1 MRRPVTVLGAMA
13 LVLAGAGTASAEP
26 PLEVTGQITD
36 ASGLLGDGA
45 QAAEQAVA
53 DLAAEDDLQLYAVL
67 VPSFDGADPGDWAQD
82 TARMSALDDNDILL
96 AVAAGE
102 STYEYGYWVAEDFP
116 LSEVDLDRAVTDEV
130 EPQLAAGDRS
140 GAVVALASRLQ
151 DLAATDEEAAQ
162 QEAPWSAT
170 TIILIVGGVAVVLL
184 AAHLLSRR
192 RSSTTRS

>member
-1 MRRPVTVLGAMA
+1 MRRPVTVLGALA

-26 PLEVTGQITD
+26 PLEVTDQITD
-36 ASGLLGDGA
+36 ASGLLGPGA
-45 QAAEQAVA
+45 PAAEQAVA
-53 DLAAEDDLQLYAVL
+53 DLAAEDDLQLYAVF
-67 VPSFDGADPGDWAQD
+67 VPLFDGADPGEWAQD
-82 TARMSALDDNDILL
+82 TAQMSALDDTDVLL
-96 AVAAGE
+96 AVAAEE

-140 GAVVALASRLQ
+140 GAVVALASQLQ

-162 QEAPWSAT
+162 QAAPWSAS
-170 TIILIVGGVAVVLL
+170 TIILIIGGVAVVLL

-192 RSSTTRS
+192 RSSATRS